1 MSEQLDNA
9 AGDAP
14 ADTGQP
20 FLSPEGIAVQL
31 ALEALYRQLPKKR
44 QRKALAMLE
53 GRGNDL
59 EREGVIFRL
68 RPPMAKDR
76 RGLMLESGRAML
88 AIARRWEALS

>member
-44 QRKALAMLE
+44 QRKALALIAR
-53 GRGNDL
+53 RGNAL
-59 EREGVIFRL
+59 EREGVTYRL
-68 RPPMAKDR
+68 RPPMTTDR
-76 RGLMLESGRAML
+76 RGLMLASGRALL
-88 AIARRWEALS
+88 AIAQRWEVWS